1 MDSKLLLIKVITLLF
16 LESVSNKK
24 NNTSSRGI
32 AKDALTY
39 IKKPDAAVLTDFS
52 RDSLGHLL
60 EIVRWMIDTPANEV
74 FDKNDILQ
82 RVRMATETED
92 YIYDALATNIQMD
105 QTDEEAQGGIRA
117 AREYINTFI
126 NRATIRSIVKDGY
139 YEIEFRPENVDWNHY
154 VKDLIGKLEPFKN
167 VTTTA
172 AKNLVESVDI
182 SNVESLQTAFKTAV
196 ESISPEG
203 IIKFGWQGFNRMFG
217 EYGGARRGEMIV
229 IGALQHSFKSGTSL
243 EMLKTAALYNRPY
256 MLDPS
261 KKPLL
266 LRLSFENS
274 AMNDII
280 HLYRSLIEPEIGMK
294 IDQSS
299 INPIEAAVYVNEK
312 LSVNGY
318 TVKIDH
324 YDPSEFTIFDLIDV
338 IEKYENEGYEIHMLN
353 IDYLAMM
360 STKGCKQGATG
371 QDIRDLFRRTRNVI
385 EAKKILCI
393 TPHQLSTD
401 AKKLTRQGVEDFVK
415 EIANKGYW
423 DSCTTIDHEVD
434 MEIYQHKVEVNGVA
448 YLTFQRGKHRKP
460 GVTPYQDLYV
470 VYQFNAERG
479 FIDDDVL
486 GPDMSRKR
494 VAAAT
499 ASEGGAPAWF
509 DMAT

>member
-1 MDSKLLLIKVITLLF
+1 VDSKLLLIKVITLLF
-16 LESVSNKK
+16 LESVANKK
-24 NNTSSRGI
+24 NNTSSRVI
-32 AKDALTY
+32 AKDALQF

-60 EIVRWMIDTPANEV
+60 EIVRWMIDTPSDEQFN
-74 FDKNDILQ
+74 KGDILQ

-92 YIYDALATNIQMD
+92 YIFDALATNIQME
-105 QTDEEAQGGIRA
+105 QTDEEVQNSIRTS
-117 AREYINTFI
+117 RDFINTFI
-126 NRATIRSIVKDGY
+126 NRATIRSIVKDYY

-154 VKDLIGKLEPFKN
+154 VKDFSSKLEPFKN
-167 VTTTA
+167 TA
-172 AKNLVESVDI
+172 SIVNKSLVESVDI
-182 SNVESLQTAFKTAV
+182 SNIESLQESFQVAV
-196 ESISPEG
+196 SSIRPEG
-203 IIKFGWQGFNRMFG
+203 IIKFGHQGINRLFG
-217 EYGGARRGEMIV
+217 DYGGARRGEMIV
-229 IGALQHSFKSGTSL
+229 VGALQHNFKSGTTL
-243 EMLKTAALYNRPY
+243 EMLKAAAIYNRPF
-256 MLDPS
+256 MHDPS

-266 LRLSFENS
+266 LRISFENS

-294 IDQSS
+294 IDQAS
-299 INPIEAAVYVNEK
+299 INPIEAAVYVNNK

-423 DSCTTIDHEVD
+423 DSCTTIDQEVD
-434 MEIYQHKVEVNGVA
+434 MEIYQHKVEVNGLA
-448 YLTFQRGKHRKP
+448 YMTYQRGKHRRP
-460 GVTPYQDLYV
+460 GVTPYQDLYT
-470 VYQFNAERG
+470 VYQFHPERG

-509 DMAT
+509 DMAA

>member
-1 MDSKLLLIKVITLLF
+1 MDSKLLLIKIITLLF
-16 LESVSNKK
+16 LESQQSKK
-24 NNTSSRGI
+24 NNASSRNLANLAIGFV
-32 AKDALTY
+32 KT
-39 IKKPDAAVLTDFS
+39 PDAAVMTDFS

-60 EIVRWMIDTPANEV
+60 EIAKWMIGTPVTEV
-74 FDKNDILQ
+74 FNRADILQ
-82 RVRMATETED
+82 RVRMATETEE
-92 YIYDALATNIQMD
+92 YTFEALASHIQ
-105 QTDEEAQGGIRA
+105 TEHTEEEVANMIRF
-117 AREYINTFI
+117 ARDDINTYI
-126 NRATIRSIVKDGY
+126 NRATINGIVKEAY
-139 YEIEFRPENVDWNHY
+139 YQIQFKPENIDWNHY
-154 VKDLIGKLEPFKN
+154 VKDLMAKLDPYKN
-167 VTTTA
+167 TVETS
-172 AKNLVESVDI
+172 KNSLVESVDF
-182 SNVESLQTAFKTAV
+182 SDMTSLQEAFKTAV

-203 IIKFGWQGFNRMFG
+203 IIRFGWQGMNRMFG

-243 EMLKTAALYNRPY
+243 EMLKSAALYNRPY
-256 MLDPS
+256 MLDPN

-274 AMNDII
+274 AMTDII
-280 HLYRSLIEPEIGMK
+280 HLYRSLIEPEIDSK
-294 IDQSS
+294 VDQSS
-299 INPIEAAVYVNEK
+299 IDPIEAAIYVNEK

-318 TVKIDH
+318 HVKIDH
-324 YDPSEFTIFDLIDV
+324 YDPSEFTIFDLADV

-371 QDIRDLFRRTRNVI
+371 QDIRDLFRRTRNMI
-385 EAKKILCI
+385 ESKKILCI

-423 DSCTTIDHEVD
+423 DSCTTIDQEVD
-434 MEIYQHKVEVNGVA
+434 MEIYQHKVEVNGEA

-460 GVTPYQDLYV
+460 GVTDSKDLYF
-470 VYQFNAERG
+470 VYQFNKDRG

-494 VAAAT
+494 VAAAA
-499 ASEGGAPAWF
+499 ASEGGGNAWF
-509 DMAT
+509 DVGN